1 MRAHARTLVV
11 LACTFG
17 LLALFLRQTDLSAV
31 LSEIAN
37 ASPLPLLGALVTTA
51 LTYVIRA
58 VRWQAMLLPIGPTRF
73 SAAFR
78 ATVIGFTAN
87 FLLPARA
94 GEVVRPY
101 LLARREGL
109 SVTAAFATIILERF
123 LDLATALLLFAAYVV
138 FSKPAAGQAS
148 SAAYKAV
155 QTGGLLAGV
164 TSVVGLAV
172 MFVVSGHPEWLG
184 ATVRRVTTW
193 LPQRLGAAVVR
204 LAQAFA
210 EGLAVLRRP
219 RALLVSLLLSL
230 PLWLSIASGI
240 WLVSRAFH
248 LTIPFTGTFL
258 LIALLVVG
266 VAVPTP
272 GAVGG
277 FHYAYRVGTTTFF
290 MAPSEQA
297 VGAAIVLHAISF
309 IPVTLLGLVYMVQD
323 GLSLTR
329 VQSFAEAQRGAPHAE
344 TRLGDVP
351 PGLAD
356 EAAGPKGAKPS

>member
-1 MRAHARTLVV
+1 MRAHARTLII
-11 LACTFG
+11 LACTVG
-17 LLALFLRQTDLSAV
+17 LLALFLRQTDLGAV
-31 LSEIAN
+31 LNEIAS
-37 ASPLPLLGALVTTA
+37 ASPLPLLAAVVTTA

-58 VRWQAMLLPIGPTRF
+58 IRWQAMLEPIGPTRF
-73 SAAFR
+73 STAFR
-78 ATVIGFTAN
+78 TTVIGFTAN

-94 GEVVRPY
+94 GEVLRPY

-109 SVTAAFATIILERF
+109 SATSAFATIILERL
-123 LDLATALLLFAAYVV
+123 LDLVTVLLLFAAFVLL
-138 FSKPAAGQAS
+138 FDPGMDRAN
-148 SAAYKAV
+148 SAMFRAV

-164 TSVVGLAV
+164 TSLAGLVV
-172 MFVVSGHPEWLG
+172 MFVLSGHPEWLG
-184 ATVRRVTTW
+184 TLVGRLTAV
-193 LPQRLGAAVVR
+193 LPER
-204 LAQAFA
+204 LAHRVARLARTFA

-219 RALLVSLLLSL
+219 RALVVSLLLSL
-230 PLWLSIASGI
+230 PLWLSIAAGI

-248 LTIPFTGTFL
+248 MTIPFTGTFL

-277 FHYAYRVGTTTFF
+277 FHYAYRVGATAFF

-309 IPVTLLGLVYMVQD
+309 VPVSLLGVVYMLQD

-329 VQSFAEAQRGAPHAE
+329 VRSLAESQRDAEAAAAREDG
-344 TRLGDVP
+344 
-351 PGLAD
+351 PGCEAV
-356 EAAGPKGAKPS
+356 AAGKEARGL

>member
-1 MRAHARTLVV
+1 MRAHARTLVI
-11 LACTFG
+11 LACTVG
-17 LLALFLRQTDLSAV
+17 LLALFLRQTDLRAV
-31 LSEIAN
+31 LTEIAN
-37 ASPLPLLGALVTTA
+37 ASPLPLLGALVATA

-58 VRWQAMLLPIGPTRF
+58 IRWQAMLQPIGPTRF
-73 SAAFR
+73 STAFR

-94 GEVVRPY
+94 GEVLRPY

-109 SVTAAFATIILERF
+109 SATAAFATIILERL
-123 LDLATALLLFAAYVV
+123 LDLATALLLFAAFVLLFDPGV
-138 FSKPAAGQAS
+138 ARAD
-148 SAAYKAV
+148 SAMYKAV

-172 MFVVSGHPEWLG
+172 MFVLSGHPDWLG
-184 ATVRRVTTW
+184 ATVQRVTVL
-193 LPQRLGAAVVR
+193 LPERMAHSVAR
-204 LAQAFA
+204 LAQTFA

-219 RALLVSLLLSL
+219 RALVVSLLLSL

-248 LTIPFTGTFL
+248 MTIPFTGTFL

-277 FHYAYRVGTTTFF
+277 FHYAYRVGTTVFF

-309 IPVTLLGLVYMVQD
+309 VPVSLLGLVYMVQD

-329 VQSFAEAQRGAPHAE
+329 VRSLAESQRDAARAGEGLHVAPGTPAGASGKE
-344 TRLGDVP
+344 SR
-351 PGLAD
+351 
-356 EAAGPKGAKPS
+356 S